1 MTIQTVI
8 SEDTP
13 PLLPS
18 DSVEHALGLLLEMR
32 VRHLPVVDE
41 SGILVGMIS
50 ENMLLDASGPDAP
63 LSTLLGGFA
72 PISVRPDTHFFDA
85 TKVIVDHELTALPVA
100 HENGQYVGLVKR
112 HNLFDQFAR
121 MLATQERGAIIA
133 LEVSPRDYSLAQLA
147 HIVEQNGIKILS
159 SAAEH
164 TAVGE
169 EDGDHMRVTL
179 KLNVM
184 DTSRVRHLLEHYG
197 YHIVAYFSDDQND
210 DEFKYRLQEF
220 MRYLEV

>member
-1 MTIQTVI
+1 MTIQTLI

-13 PLLPS
+13 PIRPG
-18 DSVEHALGLLLEMR
+18 DTVEHALGLLLEMR
-32 VRHLPVVDE
+32 VRHLPVVDDE
-41 SGILVGMIS
+41 GVLVGMVS
-50 ENMLLDASGPDAP
+50 ENMLLDAFGPDAP
-63 LSTLLGGFA
+63 VSSLLGLA
-72 PISVRPDTHFFDA
+72 PISVRPDTHIFDA

-100 HENGQYVGLVKR
+100 RENGQYVGMVKR

-133 LEVSPRDYSLAQLA
+133 LEVNPRDYSLAQLA
-147 HIVEQNGIKILS
+147 HIVEQNGVKILS

-164 TAVGE
+164 TAAGE
-169 EDGDHMRVTL
+169 EGDTMRVTL

-197 YHIVAYFSDDQND
+197 YHIVAYFSDDQDD

>member
-1 MTIQTVI
+1 MTIQTLI

-13 PLLPS
+13 PLLPT

-32 VRHLPVVDE
+32 VRHMPVVDE
-41 SGILVGMIS
+41 HGMLVGMIS
-50 ENMLLDASGPDAP
+50 ENMLLDAFGPDAP
-63 LSTLLGGFA
+63 VSSLLGLE
-72 PISVRPDTHFFDA
+72 PISVHPEAHIFDA

-100 HENGQYVGLVKR
+100 RADGQYVGLVKR

-121 MLATQERGAIIA
+121 MLATQENGAIIA
-133 LEVSPRDYSLAQLA
+133 LEVNPRDYSLAQLA
-147 HIVEQNGIKILS
+147 HIVEQDGVKILS

-164 TAVGE
+164 TAADE
-169 EDGDHMRVTL
+169 EGDTMRVTL

-184 DTSRVRHLLEHYG
+184 DTARVRHLLEHYG
-197 YHIVAYFSDDQND
+197 YHVIAYFSDDQSD